1 MAPGGEGAALAL
13 VIARQAKRIAAA
25 QPCPAPFAAPTPPF
39 AQSPVR
45 GAGRHFYTAAAMST
59 PKHIDWSQLWYPGP
73 KRAFSAEEMAR
84 AGNEPPSPT
93 LALVVAANLALLA
106 FAFLMLAP
114 REQTA
119 RLLGLLVVLVMTGLA
134 AARWLWRRP
143 WRRALLHT
151 TVAYTAVI
159 LLLATLLRWRLPD
172 ARDERY
178 WIALLLACGSVL
190 VQFLLWFMVVWRA
203 QQIESRL
210 AEQAERASAIE
221 MARRLASAQLEPHF
235 LFNTLASV
243 QHWVQTKDDRASPL
257 LAALTG
263 YLRATLPLFNR
274 PLLALHEEL
283 TAVQQYLQVMQLRM
297 GPRLTWQLD
306 VPAAL
311 QTLALPP
318 GLLLTLVENAV
329 VHGLEPQIAGG
340 SLTLSAR
347 AEATQALIEVS
358 DSGAGPPSPLQEGL
372 GLGNVRQRLA
382 LAFGD
387 KATLTLAA
395 APAGG
400 FVARI
405 QLPTSTP

>member
-1 MAPGGEGAALAL
+1 
-13 VIARQAKRIAAA
+13 
-25 QPCPAPFAAPTPPF
+25 
-39 AQSPVR
+39 
-45 GAGRHFYTAAAMST
+45 MST
-59 PKHIDWSQLWYPGP
+59 APKHIDWSQLWYPGP
-73 KRAFSAEEMAR
+73 KRAFSDEEMAR
-84 AGNEPPSPT
+84 AGSEPPSPT
-93 LALVVAANLALLA
+93 LVLVVAANLALLA

-119 RLLGLLVVLVMTGLA
+119 RLLGLVVLLVVSGVA

-143 WRRALLHT
+143 WRRALMQATL
-151 TVAYTAVI
+151 AYTGMMV
-159 LLLATLLRWRLPD
+159 LLAVLLRWRLPEP
-172 ARDERY
+172 REERY
-178 WIALLLACGSVL
+178 WIALLLACGGVL

-203 QQIESRL
+203 QQIEARL

-243 QHWVQTKDDRASPL
+243 QHWVQTKDDRAAPL

-297 GPRLTWQLD
+297 GPRLAWRVD
-306 VPAAL
+306 VQPAL
-311 QTLALPP
+311 HTLALPP

-340 SLTLSAR
+340 TLTLSAR
-347 AEATQALIEVS
+347 TQARQALIEVS
-358 DSGAGPPSPLQEGL
+358 DSGAGPPSPLHEGL

-400 FVARI
+400 FIARI
-405 QLPTSTP
+405 QLPITPSP